1 MKKNIA
7 PWVAVVCAVLIVLA
21 VLGIS
26 VSSQGA
32 APGKRGPGD
41 PVTTP
46 IATPPPTVNPD
57 VAEEMNGPKGQVT
70 MAGKIKMHAPQKG
83 LTKLAGNGEG
93 NGCQKHYGSPGQC
106 LPLLSPSQQ
115 AMPDMDHPWTCPEV
129 RTLFPE
135 GIAVRGKDSLRLD
148 TNSDRIACGPGD
160 G

>member
-7 PWVAVVCAVLIVLA
+7 PVVAVVCAVLLVLA

-32 APGKRGPGD
+32 VLGQRAPGD

-46 IATPPPTVNPD
+46 IATPPPTVNPE
-57 VAEEMNGPKGQVT
+57 VAEEMNGPKGQVK
-70 MAGKIKMHAPQKG
+70 MAGGIKMHAPKKG
-83 LTKLAGNGEG
+83 FAGLAGNGQG
-93 NGCQKHYGSPGQC
+93 NGCVKNYGQPGQC
-106 LPLLSPSQQ
+106 LPLLSPAQQ
-115 AMPDMDHPWTCPEV
+115 AMPNMDHPWTCAEV